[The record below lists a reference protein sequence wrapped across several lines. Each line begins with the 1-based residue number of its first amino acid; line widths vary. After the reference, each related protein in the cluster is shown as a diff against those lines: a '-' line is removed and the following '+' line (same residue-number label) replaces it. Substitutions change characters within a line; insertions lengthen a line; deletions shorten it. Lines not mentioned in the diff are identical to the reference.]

1 MPPEVPELRSKRLT
15 GLPRALCGACTN
27 STQAQNQGRSQNLH
41 SDQPAWMRQVFRKQG
56 NQRAGK
62 CQVSQS
68 DTLKRSAPR
77 PRRCKLWGDSR
88 WNSIS
93 RRVEYICARWC
104 TQVRAPWDHRFAP
117 SPTRSFSSIHPALSD
132 LTAAASWFTGRS
144 PQISPS
150 ASLRVAFSRSLAAV
164 SPILG
169 SCVLCVKFLLSI
181 HRCTSH
187 PRLLARRANFFEG
200 FTTTPFPTAA
210 SIHRSFTL
218 SPYAQHS
225 ARSRCISS
233 ANRFTARA
241 FAFPN
246 IASPGI
252 RPVHL
257 PSICS
262 SLVACTRIFA
272 AHPRA
277 ASSASRARAA
287 ALASGSSVPLTMTM
301 ACPCVACH
309 AACSTAPRKKGGTG
323 HRGLRRALFEEGAG
337 ICPWWRLLGPGESLP
352 FSLSLSS
359 RICTPFRYILFDCVI
374 ALIPRGSSRT
384 ASFSQRR

>member
-1 MPPEVPELRSKRLT
+1 MRTLCSLSQRVYEISVFCDAFFHFFFFFQAEDGIRDGHVT
-15 GLPRALCGACTN
+15 GVQTCALPIL
-27 STQAQNQGRSQNLH
+27 
-41 SDQPAWMRQVFRKQG
+41 
-56 NQRAGK
+56 
-62 CQVSQS
+62 SQS

-187 PRLLARRANFFEG
+187 PRLL
-200 FTTTPFPTAA
+200 
-210 SIHRSFTL
+210 
-218 SPYAQHS
+218 
-225 ARSRCISS
+225 
-233 ANRFTARA
+233 
-241 FAFPN
+241 
-246 IASPGI
+246 
-252 RPVHL
+252 
-257 PSICS
+257 
-262 SLVACTRIFA
+262 
-272 AHPRA
+272 
-277 ASSASRARAA
+277 
-287 ALASGSSVPLTMTM
+287 
-301 ACPCVACH
+301 
-309 AACSTAPRKKGGTG
+309 
-323 HRGLRRALFEEGAG
+323 
-337 ICPWWRLLGPGESLP
+337 
-352 FSLSLSS
+352 
-359 RICTPFRYILFDCVI
+359 
-374 ALIPRGSSRT
+374 
-384 ASFSQRR
+384 